1 LLVEVLNFLS
11 SDRFS
16 FTFVPLE
23 RDRAGQQ
30 SYFEFGDLKS
40 WPFHSPDRVLMFSG
54 GLDSLAG
61 AVEAAT
67 EGRRLVLVSHRPVST
82 LDARQKRLFREMQQR
97 FTDQLIRIPVWINKA
112 DSLGREPTQRTRS
125 FLYSALGTLVAQ
137 SVQAG
142 GVRFYENGIV
152 SLNLPVAEEVLR
164 ARASRTTHPVALHLL
179 IALCTAVTDR
189 NFAVD
194 NPYLFKTRTEVVASL
209 AMHGA
214 AHLIA
219 HTCSCSH
226 SMFQTK
232 TQRLCGRCSQCIDRR
247 FATVAAGLLGE
258 DPEKDYVADVF
269 VGTRQDALE
278 RAIAVDYTRH
288 AIELARR
295 AESELAAIFGAEIS
309 RAVRYEAKRGEAAQ
323 RLVSMHKRH
332 GEAVVTVLEQKVREN
347 SSKVVSGTLDRTSLL
362 GMVVG
367 QPGWHHPGQALAIP
381 ASDERAET
389 GGSPRSS
396 PAVQSQSSA
405 IARVEA
411 SVENLHVKLDA
422 ALAGKI
428 QKKKKQ
434 KPRKR
439 DTIIFAAILKELKGT
454 KYCSVPDDHRVQPKW
469 EHATASTYPRGYLAG
484 NPWRKKIQDEKTR
497 AKQRM
502 NSFADSELAEVF
514 TFYLPNEF
522 EALVRSLHSR
532 NSHTTSKNSIAAEQH
547 KY

>member
-112 DSLGREPTQRTRS
+112 DSLGREPTQRTQS

-194 NPYLFKTRTEVVASL
+194 NR
-209 AMHGA
+209 
-214 AHLIA
+214 
-219 HTCSCSH
+219 TCSR
-226 SMFQTK
+226 QE
-232 TQRLCGRCSQCIDRR
+232 RR
-247 FATVAAGLLGE
+247 WWRASPCMELL
-258 DPEKDYVADVF
+258 
-269 VGTRQDALE
+269 T
-278 RAIAVDYTRH
+278 
-288 AIELARR
+288 
-295 AESELAAIFGAEIS
+295 
-309 RAVRYEAKRGEAAQ
+309 
-323 RLVSMHKRH
+323 
-332 GEAVVTVLEQKVREN
+332 
-347 SSKVVSGTLDRTSLL
+347 
-362 GMVVG
+362 
-367 QPGWHHPGQALAIP
+367 
-381 ASDERAET
+381 
-389 GGSPRSS
+389 
-396 PAVQSQSSA
+396 
-405 IARVEA
+405 
-411 SVENLHVKLDA
+411 
-422 ALAGKI
+422 
-428 QKKKKQ
+428 
-434 KPRKR
+434 
-439 DTIIFAAILKELKGT
+439 
-454 KYCSVPDDHRVQPKW
+454 
-469 EHATASTYPRGYLAG
+469 
-484 NPWRKKIQDEKTR
+484 
-497 AKQRM
+497 
-502 NSFADSELAEVF
+502 
-514 TFYLPNEF
+514 
-522 EALVRSLHSR
+522 
-532 NSHTTSKNSIAAEQH
+532 
-547 KY
+547 